1 MRPPFQLFPLQETS
15 KPRGSL
21 SPPHRSCQT
30 SSLVLTVPSGN
41 RANMSIMIEVVRM
54 KCQPYTAFPN
64 ILEVV
69 ISHIL
74 TTNPFADHG
83 IPPGSLYILLLLVA
97 ILGLAAVVV
106 DAYDPFES
114 NVKAHFNVS
123 TINKF
128 HPTMSMSFAQV
139 PNLNPEP

>member
-1 MRPPFQLFPLQETS
+1 
-15 KPRGSL
+15 
-21 SPPHRSCQT
+21 
-30 SSLVLTVPSGN
+30 
-41 RANMSIMIEVVRM
+41 MSIMIEVVRM

-69 ISHIL
+69 ISYIL
-74 TTNPFADHG
+74 TTNPSADHG
-83 IPPGSLYILLLLVA
+83 IPPGSLYILLLLMA

-139 PNLNPEP
+139 PNRRTAPSSPPFAPSFHSKLITLDRGLCREYVCIREPMR